1 MPVFKRW
8 DDLVKSF
15 PVTVRLLI
23 AAPECLIGLTLIVT
37 APISAFLG
45 IKITAY
51 ADMKSVAGLLT
62 ILLVIAQVG
71 GGLFLIHHGFSVI
84 RGQRDESESETTT
97 ASPRD

>member
-1 MPVFKRW
+1 MSILKRW
-8 DDLVKSF
+8 DRVVKSL
-15 PVTVRLLI
+15 PGPVRLMI

-71 GGLFLIHHGFSVI
+71 GGLFLIHRGFSVV